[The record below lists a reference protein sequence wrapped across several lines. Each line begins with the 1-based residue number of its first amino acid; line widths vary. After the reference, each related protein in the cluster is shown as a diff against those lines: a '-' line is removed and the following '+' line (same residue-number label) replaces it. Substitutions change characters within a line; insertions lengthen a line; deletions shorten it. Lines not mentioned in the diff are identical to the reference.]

1 MKILIIAVG
10 VIIILAL
17 AVILAKDLVQKVNL
31 FLDQNR

>member
-1 MKILIIAVG
+1 MKMLIIAVG

-17 AVILAKDLVQKVNL
+17 AVILAEDLVQKVNL

>member
-10 VIIILAL
+10 VIIILTL
-17 AVILAKDLVQKVNL
+17 AVVLAEDLVQKVNL